1 MRYSKCDAKGSEV
14 VAIPI
19 PHPRG
24 RRWLTRL
31 TQLTQRTSNAP
42 SSMYD
47 ANLPN
52 FGLRWW

>member
-14 VAIPI
+14 VAIPFRI
-19 PHPRG
+19 RAVG
-24 RRWLTRL
+24 VL

-42 SSMYD
+42 WSMYD